1 MDTLKDR
8 ERLEGLV
15 RSGNGAWQVWATEA
29 AAAETRA
36 ELC

>member
-15 RSGNGAWQVWATEA
+15 REGRSAWQVWTPGLA
-29 AAAETRA
+29 
-36 ELC
+36 C